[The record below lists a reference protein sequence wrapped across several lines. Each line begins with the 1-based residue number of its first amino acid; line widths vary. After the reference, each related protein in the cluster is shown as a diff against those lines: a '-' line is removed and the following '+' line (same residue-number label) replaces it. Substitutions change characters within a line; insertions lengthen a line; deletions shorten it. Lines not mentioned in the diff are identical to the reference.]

1 MTPPR
6 NLYSNLDQLLNKWG
20 RNYIWRMQAASQ
32 LVSFVAASGGILFIL
47 WNVEFTTDQVTRLI
61 IVTLS
66 MVAFANLV
74 MLASMRMVSP
84 NLYRR
89 IQSVIPAPHIATGM
103 DDELPA
109 WKEAVS
115 YPWRFGAIAGGTALL
130 GVVLPVSLYMFYFA
144 GATTEQTI
152 HVAIGGLLSA
162 IILISVN
169 AMLIEVLF
177 VPVRLALLPESPERQ
192 VAGLAARTLSLRLQ
206 GLVATL
212 IVIALLMVAP
222 RGYQEA
228 VNSMVTGGGNL
239 AANLPRLQLQLSL
252 ISIIALAF
260 SVGYT
265 AFLAWSISHPLTD
278 LISKMQ
284 KAQQGQLEEVDVI
297 GTDDIGILEV
307 YYNQMVKQLSTFQ
320 SGLERLVQERTA
332 ALEKR
337 STQLKIASLVARE
350 AATLQSLDSL
360 LTETVQLV
368 SDRFGFYHT
377 GIFLLDENN
386 EFAVLRAASSEG
398 GRKML
403 ERGHRLEIGKQ
414 GIVGTAAYENRPH
427 IAKDVGTD
435 AVFFNNPD
443 LPLTHSEAALPL
455 TVRGRVIGILDIQS
469 VDLDAFRADDIDLLQ
484 TLADQIA
491 LAIQNARLLEE
502 SRQAIHQLQ
511 LTTGERTRE
520 VWNEWL
526 KENRRRYQYTPL
538 GIVPQEIAST
548 IISRE
553 PPGDNRRL
561 DIPITLRGQ
570 EIGRI
575 AISRQAGNAW
585 GDSDTGLAQAIAAQ
599 VGLALENARLL
610 DETRRRAA
618 HEEIINDIT
627 TKLGRYLDPEALLQT
642 AVRELHQL
650 PDVSEVTV
658 FLSPPETNP
667 PPVQLQPT
675 RPSAKGN

>member
-1 MTPPR
+1 
-6 NLYSNLDQLLNKWG
+6 
-20 RNYIWRMQAASQ
+20 
-32 LVSFVAASGGILFIL
+32 
-47 WNVEFTTDQVTRLI
+47 
-61 IVTLS
+61 
-66 MVAFANLV
+66 
-74 MLASMRMVSP
+74 
-84 NLYRR
+84 
-89 IQSVIPAPHIATGM
+89 
-103 DDELPA
+103 
-109 WKEAVS
+109 
-115 YPWRFGAIAGGTALL
+115 
-130 GVVLPVSLYMFYFA
+130 
-144 GATTEQTI
+144 
-152 HVAIGGLLSA
+152 
-162 IILISVN
+162 
-169 AMLIEVLF
+169 
-177 VPVRLALLPESPERQ
+177 
-192 VAGLAARTLSLRLQ
+192 
-206 GLVATL
+206 
-212 IVIALLMVAP
+212 
-222 RGYQEA
+222 
-228 VNSMVTGGGNL
+228 
-239 AANLPRLQLQLSL
+239 
-252 ISIIALAF
+252 
-260 SVGYT
+260 
-265 AFLAWSISHPLTD
+265 
-278 LISKMQ
+278 
-284 KAQQGQLEEVDVI
+284 VI

-570 EIGRI
+570 EILRI